1 MSCAAA
7 FFIGLLIGIIVVI
20 TTFLGVYYY
29 TNKSQQSA
37 ENYTSI
43 ANLSPTVIKKDN
55 SYPSAVRDMPKYFGK
70 EHFAMNDK
78 LTKQFL
84 KGKMKTET

>member
-1 MSCAAA
+1 M
-7 FFIGLLIGIIVVI
+7 
-20 TTFLGVYYY
+20 T
-29 TNKSQQSA
+29 
-37 ENYTSI
+37 
-43 ANLSPTVIKKDN
+43 IKKDK